1 MINVQSVD
9 LNELALNYDDKR
21 RMEPQDFERLVS
33 CICQYAKVE
42 GDVLE
47 IGCGPGYYLV
57 PLAQRL
63 PKASFH
69 GMDITDAMLASAK
82 GKLNRQAL
90 TNCSLAKGN
99 AHYLPFADN
108 VFNFV
113 LMSQVVHY
121 FENLPMVIAEVYR
134 VAKPKARVLVI
145 TSSHLQLKS
154 QLDIALF
161 PGLVKRDMA
170 RIPSIEKIRH
180 LFESGS
186 FEIMA
191 TVEFASTFK
200 FSSIEALAERVA
212 QKSWSSYQ
220 LFSEEGFIR
229 RLMVFKR
236 KLYERFGRGEITYL
250 FPQAL
255 MFFRKH
261 EAGSLL
267 SSVQLLGLRWK
278 QQD

>member
-1 MINVQSVD
+1 MSNVQSID
-9 LNELALNYDDKR
+9 LNELAVDYDDKR
-21 RMEPQDFERLVS
+21 HMAPQDFERLID
-33 CICQYAKVE
+33 CIRHYGEVE
-42 GDVLE
+42 GGVLE
-47 IGCGPGYYLV
+47 ICCGSGYYLA

-63 PKASFH
+63 PKASFY

-82 GKLNRQAL
+82 EKLDRQAL

-99 AHYLPFADN
+99 AHYLPFARDA
-108 VFNFV
+108 FDFV

-121 FENLPMVIAEVYR
+121 FESLPMVIAEVHR

-161 PGLVKRDMA
+161 PGLVRRDMA

-191 TVEFASTFK
+191 AVEFASAFK
-200 FSSIEALAERVA
+200 LSSIEALVERVA
-212 QKSWSSYQ
+212 EKPWSSYQ
-220 LFSEEGFIR
+220 LFSEGEFIR
-229 RLMVFKR
+229 RLKVFKR

-250 FPQAL
+250 FPQTL
-255 MFFRKH
+255 MFFQKT
-261 EAGSLL
+261 
-267 SSVQLLGLRWK
+267 
-278 QQD
+278 

>member
-1 MINVQSVD
+1 MQSVD
-9 LNELALNYDDKR
+9 LTELALNYDDKR
-21 RMEPQDFERLVS
+21 RMEPQDFERLIN
-33 CICQYAKVE
+33 CIRHYGKVE

-63 PKASFH
+63 SKASFY
-69 GMDITDAMLASAK
+69 GVDITDAMLASAK

-90 TNCSLAKGN
+90 TNCSLARGN
-99 AHYLPFADN
+99 AHYLPFTDHAFD
-108 VFNFV
+108 FI
-113 LMSQVVHY
+113 LLSQVLHY

-170 RIPSIEKIRH
+170 RIPPIEKIRY

-186 FEIMA
+186 FETLA
-191 TVEFASTFK
+191 AVEFASTFR
-200 FSSIEALAERVA
+200 FSSVEALVERVA
-212 QKSWSSYQ
+212 QKPWSSYQ
-220 LFSEEGFIR
+220 LFSEGEFIR
-229 RLMVFKR
+229 RLRVFKR

-250 FPQAL
+250 FPQTL
-255 MFFRKH
+255 LFFRRHK
-261 EAGSLL
+261 ATSLL
-267 SSVQLLGLRWK
+267 SLVQLSGLRWK
-278 QQD
+278 

>member
-1 MINVQSVD
+1 MSNMQSVD

-21 RMEPQDFERLVS
+21 RMEPQDFDRLIN
-33 CICQYAKVE
+33 CIRHYGKVE

-63 PKASFH
+63 SKASFC
-69 GMDITDAMLASAK
+69 GVDITDVMLASAR

-90 TNCSLAKGN
+90 TNCSLAKGD
-99 AHYLPFADN
+99 AHYLPFADHA
-108 VFNFV
+108 FDFV
-113 LMSQVVHY
+113 LMSQVLHY

-134 VAKPKARVLVI
+134 VVKPKARVLVI

-161 PGLVKRDMA
+161 PGLAKRDMA
-170 RIPSIEKIRH
+170 RIPSIEEIRY

-191 TVEFASTFK
+191 AVEFASTFR
-200 FSSIEALAERVA
+200 FSSVEALVERVA
-212 QKSWSSYQ
+212 QKPWSSYQ
-220 LFSEEGFIR
+220 LFSEGEFIR
-229 RLMVFKR
+229 RLRVFKR

-250 FPQAL
+250 FPQTL
-255 MFFRKH
+255 LFFQKT
-261 EAGSLL
+261 
-267 SSVQLLGLRWK
+267 
-278 QQD
+278 